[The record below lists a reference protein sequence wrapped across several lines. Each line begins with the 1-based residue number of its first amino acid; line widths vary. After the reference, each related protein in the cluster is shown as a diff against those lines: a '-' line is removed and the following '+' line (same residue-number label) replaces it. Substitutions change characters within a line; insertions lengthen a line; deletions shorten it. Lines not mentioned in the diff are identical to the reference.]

1 MPQQLQLISNSKKF
15 VVLPIC
21 VVYFAIK
28 VACMVQVAFLK
39 EWNNQFFT
47 FFLSEFLQDAFDIL
61 KLNYHTWKKVWH

>member
-1 MPQQLQLISNSKKF
+1 MPQKLQLISNSKKF

-39 EWNNQFFT
+39 E
-47 FFLSEFLQDAFDIL
+47 
-61 KLNYHTWKKVWH
+61 